1 LHPYWWSNW
10 GFKALDEDLTFVV
23 QEMGIEEEQIW
34 LLNELKL

>member
-10 GFKALDEDLTFVV
+10 GFKTFDEDLTFVA
-23 QEMGIEEEQIW
+23 QEMGIEEEKIW